1 LREAKE
7 KEEKALAEFPFL
19 YNLMEH
25 RNAAVN
31 IKLETKKTIKLDV
44 LEGKSCNLFPA
55 DSKCRKWAFVVAK
68 NFKFEA
74 FIIICIIIST
84 ASLSYQSPLN
94 DP

>member
-1 LREAKE
+1 MSG
-7 KEEKALAEFPFL
+7 FPFL
-19 YNLMEH
+19 YLLMER
-25 RNAAVN
+25 RNKSVDIIYESKE
-31 IKLETKKTIKLDV
+31 IKVDV
-44 LEGKSCNLFPA
+44 LEGKSLWYFDKDN
-55 DSKCRKWAFVVAK
+55 KCRKLAFLVAK